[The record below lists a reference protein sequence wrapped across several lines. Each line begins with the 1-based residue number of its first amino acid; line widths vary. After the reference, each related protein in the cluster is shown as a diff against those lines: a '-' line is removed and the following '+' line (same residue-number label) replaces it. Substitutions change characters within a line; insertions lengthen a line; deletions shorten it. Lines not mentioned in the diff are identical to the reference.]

1 MKTGLILEGGSM
13 RGLFSAGV
21 MDVFLEHDIEFDGAI
36 GVSAGAT
43 FGCNYKSK
51 QPGRVIRYN
60 KRYARDP
67 RYCSFAS
74 LLTTGNLYNAN
85 FCYHVM
91 PVKYDVF
98 DLETFRKNPM
108 EFWVVTTDLETAEPV
123 YHELKTGDSEDMEWL
138 RASASLPIAAR
149 PVKLDGREYM
159 DGGCSDSLPL
169 GFFESQGYDRNVVIL
184 TQPKGYV
191 KPVQKAL
198 GITKVLLHGQ
208 DNLYARLENR
218 HNEYTPTS
226 LWTSVS
232 SSTTRTRCSTSTR
245 WAATSERSTSPA
257 CRSTWPAE
265 NGQAA
270 FFSLPFQTRKEAQK
284 QNFKTEKTPGRL

>member
-218 HNEYTPTS
+218 HNEYNEQLAYVTKREEEGAILAINPDEP
-226 LWTSVS
+226 LGIGFVVHDADKMQHIYEMG
-232 SSTTRTRCSTSTR
+232 RDV
-245 WAATSERSTSPA
+245 
-257 CRSTWPAE
+257 
-265 NGQAA
+265 G
-270 FFSLPFQTRKEAQK
+270 
-284 QNFKTEKTPGRL
+284 EKYLSQVQEYLAG

>member
-1 MKTGLILEGGSM
+1 MKSGLILEGGSM

-21 MDVFLEHDIEFDGAI
+21 MDVFLENDINFDGAI

-43 FGCNYKSK
+43 FGCNYKSQ

-60 KRYARDP
+60 KRYAKDP
-67 RYCSFAS
+67 RYCSFTS

-91 PVKYDVF
+91 PYKYDIF
-98 DLETFRKNPM
+98 DLETFRDNPM
-108 EFWVVTTDLETAEPV
+108 EFWVVATDLETAEPV
-123 YHELKTGDSEDMEWL
+123 YRELKTGDFEDMEWL

-149 PVKLDGREYM
+149 PVELEGRKYM

-169 GFFESQGYDRNVVIL
+169 SFFESQGYDKNVVIL

-191 KPVQKAL
+191 KPVQRAL

-208 DNLYARLENR
+208 DKLYARLENR
-218 HNEYTPTS
+218 HNDYNEQLAYVNRRDREGAALAIYPEEALDVGFIVHDPSEMQRVYEMGRATGAAELDRVKEYLAS
-226 LWTSVS
+226 
-232 SSTTRTRCSTSTR
+232 
-245 WAATSERSTSPA
+245 
-257 CRSTWPAE
+257 
-265 NGQAA
+265 
-270 FFSLPFQTRKEAQK
+270 
-284 QNFKTEKTPGRL
+284 

>member
-21 MDVFLEHDIEFDGAI
+21 IDVLMEHDVDFDGAI

-108 EFWVVTTDLETAEPV
+108 EFWVVTTDVETVEPV
-123 YHELKTGDSEDMEWL
+123 YHKLDTGDATDMEWL
-138 RASASLPIAAR
+138 RASASLPIAAQA
-149 PVKLDGREYM
+149 VELDGHKYM
-159 DGGCSDSLPL
+159 DGGISDSLPL
-169 GFFESQGYDRNVVIL
+169 PFFESQGYDKNVVIL

-198 GITKVLLHGQ
+198 GITRVLLH
-208 DNLYARLENR
+208 DNPDMYARLENR
-218 HNEYTPTS
+218 HNEYNKQLGYVTKREAEGAILAIYPEEP
-226 LWTSVS
+226 LDVGFIVHDPDEMQ
-232 SSTTRTRCSTSTR
+232 RVYEMGR
-245 WAATSERSTSPA
+245 AT
-257 CRSTWPAE
+257 
-265 NGQAA
+265 G
-270 FFSLPFQTRKEAQK
+270 
-284 QNFKTEKTPGRL
+284 EKYLDRVVEYLAS

>member
-21 MDVFLEHDIEFDGAI
+21 IDVLMENDVHFDGAI

-43 FGCNYKSK
+43 FGCNYKSR

-67 RYCSFAS
+67 RYCSFTS
-74 LLTTGNLYNAN
+74 LLATGNLYNAN
-85 FCYHVM
+85 FCYHIM
-91 PVKYDVF
+91 PYKYDLF
-98 DLETFRKNPM
+98 DLETFRENPM

-123 YHELKTGDSEDMEWL
+123 YRELKTGDFEDMEWL

-149 PVKLDGREYM
+149 PVELEGRKYM

-169 GFFESQGYDRNVVIL
+169 SFFESQGYDKNVVIL

-191 KPVQKAL
+191 KPVQRAL

-208 DNLYARLENR
+208 DKLYARLENR
-218 HNEYTPTS
+218 HNEYNEQLAYVTKREEEGAILAIYPEEP
-226 LWTSVS
+226 LDVGFIVHDPDEMQ
-232 SSTTRTRCSTSTR
+232 RVYEMGR
-245 WAATSERSTSPA
+245 AT
-257 CRSTWPAE
+257 
-265 NGQAA
+265 G
-270 FFSLPFQTRKEAQK
+270 
-284 QNFKTEKTPGRL
+284 EKYLDRVVEYLAS

>member
-21 MDVFLEHDIEFDGAI
+21 MDVFLENDIDFDGAI

-43 FGCNYKSK
+43 FGCNYKSR

-67 RYCSFAS
+67 RYCSFTS

-91 PVKYDVF
+91 PYKYDIF
-98 DLETFRKNPM
+98 DLETFRENPM

-123 YHELKTGDSEDMEWL
+123 YRELKTGDFEDMEWL

-149 PVKLDGREYM
+149 PVELDGRKYM
-159 DGGCSDSLPL
+159 DGGCTDSLPL
-169 GFFESQGYDRNVVIL
+169 SFFESQGYDKNVVIL

-191 KPVQKAL
+191 KPVQRAL

-208 DNLYARLENR
+208 DKLYARLENR
-218 HNEYTPTS
+218 HNEYNEQLAYVTKREEEGAILAIYPEEA
-226 LWTSVS
+226 LDVGFIVHDPKEMQ
-232 SSTTRTRCSTSTR
+232 RVYEMGR
-245 WAATSERSTSPA
+245 ATGEAELERVKAYLAS
-257 CRSTWPAE
+257 
-265 NGQAA
+265 
-270 FFSLPFQTRKEAQK
+270 
-284 QNFKTEKTPGRL
+284 

>member
-169 GFFESQGYDRNVVIL
+169 GFFESQGYDKNVVIL

-208 DNLYARLENR
+208 DKLYARLENR
-218 HNEYTPTS
+218 HNEYNEQLAYVTKREEEGAILAIYPDEP
-226 LWTSVS
+226 LDIGFFVHDPADMQ
-232 SSTTRTRCSTSTR
+232 RVY
-245 WAATSERSTSPA
+245 EMGRST
-257 CRSTWPAE
+257 
-265 NGQAA
+265 G
-270 FFSLPFQTRKEAQK
+270 
-284 QNFKTEKTPGRL
+284 EKYLSQVQEYLAG

>member
-218 HNEYTPTS
+218 HNEYNEQLAYVTKREEEGAILAIYPDAP
-226 LWTSVS
+226 LDIGFFVHDADKMQHIYEMG
-232 SSTTRTRCSTSTR
+232 R
-245 WAATSERSTSPA
+245 AT
-257 CRSTWPAE
+257 
-265 NGQAA
+265 G
-270 FFSLPFQTRKEAQK
+270 
-284 QNFKTEKTPGRL
+284 EKYLSRVQEYLAS

>member
-91 PVKYDVF
+91 PVKYDIF

-218 HNEYTPTS
+218 HNEYNEQLAYVTKREEEGAILAIYPDEP
-226 LWTSVS
+226 LDIGFFVHDPADMQ
-232 SSTTRTRCSTSTR
+232 RVY
-245 WAATSERSTSPA
+245 EMGRST
-257 CRSTWPAE
+257 
-265 NGQAA
+265 G
-270 FFSLPFQTRKEAQK
+270 
-284 QNFKTEKTPGRL
+284 EKYLSQVQEYLAG